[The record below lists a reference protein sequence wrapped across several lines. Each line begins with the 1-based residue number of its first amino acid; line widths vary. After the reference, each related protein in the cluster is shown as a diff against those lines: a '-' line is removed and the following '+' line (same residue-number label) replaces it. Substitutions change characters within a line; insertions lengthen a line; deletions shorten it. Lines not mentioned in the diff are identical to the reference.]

1 MRAVTRDPTKP
12 SAQALSK
19 SGAEVVSADYDIP
32 DSIKA
37 ALSGAHAIFAIT
49 NFWEQTSLE
58 TEVAQAKTI
67 NQIASELPHLEHY
80 ILSSLPDGRT
90 LAGCQFQNILPYN
103 AKALIRHDLA
113 ENYPSLWKKT
123 TEVFVAFYFQNWV
136 KYSMVLGPYKV
147 CLSFFST
154 LN

>member
-1 MRAVTRDPTKP
+1 MILQSHPLKLYPKVMPKLSLPIMIFLTPSRLLYPEPMPHLLSLTSGNKTHLKLRWLKP
-12 SAQALSK
+12 K
-19 SGAEVVSADYDIP
+19 P
-32 DSIKA
+32 
-37 ALSGAHAIFAIT
+37 
-49 NFWEQTSLE
+49 
-58 TEVAQAKTI
+58 I

-90 LAGCQFQNILPYN
+90 LAGRQFQNILPYN

-147 CLSFFST
+147 CLSFFSA